1 VTQWK
6 KRSGIACDGA
16 AEMRSGSASS
26 GDKLPPTRGS
36 GNEATFNIQLYLYQR
51 VTVGFRALKTKPVYG
66 LLYSLP

>member
-1 VTQWK
+1 
-6 KRSGIACDGA
+6 
-16 AEMRSGSASS
+16 MRSGSASS